1 MGARRFLSRL
11 EMMISGAMGK
21 GERDR
26 FDDDEFSRWT
36 RRTRPFDFSFDETCG
51 SITLDRLVVFVQC
64 FVSM

>member
-36 RRTRPFDFSFDETCG
+36 RPFDFSFDETCG
-51 SITLDRLVVFVQC
+51 SITLNRLVVFVQC